1 MRTSH
6 RTIWNLRFAYLH
18 LSKAAMRWYSLKVL
32 ADMLSMIAL
41 DSLGGSMASITI
53 RNLDDDLKAK
63 LRVLAASHGRSMEE
77 EARIIIRQALSRQE
91 KRGGLGT
98 RIHSRF
104 ASVGGVDLALPER
117 KDKARAASF
126 DE

>member
-1 MRTSH
+1 
-6 RTIWNLRFAYLH
+6 
-18 LSKAAMRWYSLKVL
+18 MRWYPLNVL
-32 ADMLSMIAL
+32 ADMLSMISL
-41 DSLGGSMASITI
+41 NSLGGSMASITI

-63 LRVLAASHGRSMEE
+63 LRVVAASHGRSMEE
-77 EARIIIRQALSRQE
+77 EARIILRQALSRQE

-104 ASVGGVDLALPER
+104 AAVGGTDLALPER